1 MRQIME
7 RKKKTVFRRLSAALL
22 VLILCA
28 APSCGHGEDTARDP
42 AAEQETVETA
52 ATAENEVGNQA
63 DAGETEPDAGA
74 EGESAVTEDVE
85 AAVEETEFESVYP
98 KGIQAKSVV
107 RITEPGSF
115 SDKLTVA
122 SLQGLAAKHT
132 DEQILIRTGAADL
145 YAPVMD
151 SVWGAE
157 LTNRIGGKPATF
169 DNLLAGYRDRLPGGY
184 VLCSAKAGD
193 PSVSVA
199 VSVAGVTDSVIAT
212 EENRAAVEKAGYTLL
227 LDLTGKDDNWL
238 RSSEYWD
245 RLSRSAAFEQ
255 PDSMAPKLVDY
266 AVMAGAYFN
275 FYDGNNPAAHK
286 KMYKFLDEGAVI
298 FGYNNSLGEYET
310 VKSFSEMNLQ
320 MVPADHAYNLST
332 LSGFRMASAEQGGG
346 GAAAE
351 ESDPEQVHTLCIV
364 MSDGD
369 NLQWVL
375 NNFATGSEWYGNPK
389 RGQFAMGWGI
399 SPAAIDTAAPMLS
412 WLYGEQKASDE
423 FIMQLSGL
431 GYTFPSRW
439 KADARQ
445 SMAEKLAQSMK
456 RSGLRYAE
464 ILDDNGFRAESLG
477 DFAAQDGIDG
487 LFYIEYSGYAS
498 LDGQILWLDGKPVVS
513 ARYMI
518 WADHAGGG
526 LGYIARKINRASR
539 DPKSEDAYSFLIVHA
554 WSGMKDGK
562 LAPHG
567 NTMDAV
573 AELISE
579 LDGDV
584 EVVTPSVFMDR
595 LIRNC
600 G

>member
-1 MRQIME
+1 ME
-7 RKKKTVFRRLSAALL
+7 RKSKKRLGRLAAGFLALL
-22 VLILCA
+22 LCA
-28 APSCGHGEDTARDP
+28 GSSCGRGEDSVQNP
-42 AAEQETVETA
+42 AAEQEAAETEA
-52 ATAENEVGNQA
+52 AEENVAEHQA
-63 DAGETEPDAGA
+63 DAGETEPEAG
-74 EGESAVTEDVE
+74 EEEKGESAVTEE
-85 AAVEETEFESVYP
+85 AGTAVEKADEAFESVYP
-98 KGIQAKSVV
+98 KGMQAKSVV

-115 SDKLTVA
+115 SDKLTIA

-145 YAPVMD
+145 YAPVME

-184 VLCSAKAGD
+184 VLCSSKAGD
-193 PSVSVA
+193 PSVSA
-199 VSVAGVTDSVIAT
+199 AISVAGVTDCVIAT
-212 EENRAAVEKAGYTLL
+212 EENRAAVEKAGYTLF
-227 LDLTGKDDNWL
+227 LDLTGRDDSWL
-238 RSSEYWD
+238 RGSEYWD
-245 RLSRSAAFEQ
+245 LLSRSTAFEQ

-275 FYDGNNPAAHK
+275 FYDGSNPAAHK

-320 MVPADHAYNLST
+320 MVPSDHAYNLST
-332 LSGFRMASAEQGGG
+332 LSGFRLASADQGLGD
-346 GAAAE
+346 AAE
-351 ESDPEQVHTLCIV
+351 AADPEAVHTLCIV

-375 NNFATGSEWYGNPK
+375 NNFATGSEWYGSPK
-389 RGQFAMGWGI
+389 RGKFAMGWGI

-412 WLYGEQKASDE
+412 WLYGERTPKDE

-439 KADARQ
+439 KTAARRD
-445 SMAEKLAQSMK
+445 MAGKLAESMK

-464 ILDDNGFRAESLG
+464 ILDDNGFKADSLG

-498 LDGQILWLDGKPVVS
+498 LDGRILWLNGKPAVS

-526 LGYIARKINRASR
+526 LGYIARKLNRASR
-539 DPKSEDAYSFLIVHA
+539 DPKSEDSYSFLIVHA
-554 WSGMKDGK
+554 WSGMKGGE

-573 AELISE
+573 AELISQ
-579 LDGDV
+579 LDSDV
-584 EVVTPSVFMDR
+584 EIVTPSVFMER